1 MNNTEDNL
9 KVMRL
14 ALTLARRA
22 IGKTSPNPVVGAV
35 VVSSGGEVIGRGFH
49 RRAGEA
55 HAEVEAI
62 DDALTLA
69 GVKALH
75 GALLFVTLEPCNH
88 FGRTPPCTEK
98 IIESGIRRVAVG
110 APDPNPLVSGK
121 GVSKLRKAGI
131 EVIEG
136 VLAQECTRL
145 NESYNKFITT
155 GLPFV
160 TLKIAASLDGR
171 IAISSGESQWITGP
185 ESRRLVHSMRARA
198 DAVMVGSGTALAD
211 DPQLTVRDVTG
222 PEPLRVIIDSYLKVS
237 PSARIFSKGE
247 RPPVIFGAKGVSKG
261 KVDRLRDLG
270 AEVILVARTKDGLSL
285 KGTLRKLA
293 AIGVTS
299 LLVEGGTRLSAGFIK
314 AGLVDK
320 LSLFYAPVLIG
331 GDGFPMTGGLKI
343 SSLKKAPRLKDMK
356 VSRVGADILVEGY
369 LDR

>member
-1 MNNTEDNL
+1 
-9 KVMRL
+9 MRQ

-35 VVSSGGEVIGRGFH
+35 VISSVGEVIGRGFH
-49 RRAGEA
+49 RMAGKP

-62 DDALTLA
+62 DYAAASA

-75 GALLFVTLEPCNH
+75 GAEIFVTLEPCNH

-98 IIESGIRRVAVG
+98 IIESGIRKVVVG

-136 VLAQECTRL
+136 VLADECTRL

-171 IAISSGESQWITGP
+171 IATKTGESRWITGP
-185 ESRRLVHSMRARA
+185 EARRLVHSMRARA

-211 DPQLTVRDVTG
+211 DPELTVRHVTG
-222 PEPLRVIIDSYLKVS
+222 PEPLRVVIDSALNVS

-247 RPPVIFGAKGVSKG
+247 RPPVIFAAMGVSKG
-261 KVDRLRDLG
+261 KVKKLRDLG

-285 KGTLRKLA
+285 NGALRKLA
-293 AIGVTS
+293 ARGVTS

-320 LSLFYAPVLIG
+320 LSVFYAPMLIG
-331 GDGFPMTGGLKI
+331 SDGAPMTGWLNI
-343 SSLKKAPRLKDMK
+343 SGLKKAPRLKDMK
-356 VSRVGADILVEGY
+356 VSRAGADILVEGY
-369 LDR
+369 LDK